1 MPRLSPLLMPLN
13 HPRSHYNYHTPR
25 AAKNCIDGKNAQ
37 EEGRGC
43 TRWVGD
49 PTLSGSSVGHLCI
62 WDNTTHGL
70 CMVSE
75 SLIITRLFPFNFI
88 KFLIRHE
95 WSLDL
100 QRWLARGTP
109 PEGTI
114 GTSRTFIWDK
124 AKSLKSRLKPHY
136 LFRRWSR
143 SIQYVRA

>member
-1 MPRLSPLLMPLN
+1 
-13 HPRSHYNYHTPR
+13 
-25 AAKNCIDGKNAQ
+25 
-37 EEGRGC
+37 
-43 TRWVGD
+43 VGD

-109 PEGTI
+109 RGNYRHISYIYMGQSEIAKITPQASLPFPPLESINPICPRVILAVSSVILITSLGTTTVFPGI
-114 GTSRTFIWDK
+114 VVTSAGQLWQRGQ
-124 AKSLKSRLKPHY
+124 LG
-136 LFRRWSR
+136 
-143 SIQYVRA
+143 